1 MIRVLYRL
9 RSLSEQG
16 PFDAATFSYAFP
28 LLSQILLIG
37 GIPGE
42 EEDDPLEQVALALEI
57 IKFHCGECN
66 AVTLAVLC
74 IFLIEST
81 QFPALVSLGCKPLKI
96 SSILFVLSQIL
107 GRKPR
112 RPSLVSARRSRPRP
126 PQGKF
131 QPFFMAPFPRNHMF
145 EIPACRRFRY
155 I

>member
-57 IKFHCGECN
+57 IKFHCGECMLLSLSFHVFFSLK
-66 AVTLAVLC
+66 A
-74 IFLIEST
+74 
-81 QFPALVSLGCKPLKI
+81 QFPALVSLGCKPLKTL
-96 SSILFVLSQIL
+96 SILSVLSLIL
-107 GRKPR
+107 GRKPLR
-112 RPSLVSARRSRPRP
+112 LSLVSARRFRQRL
-126 PQGKF
+126 PQEKL
-131 QPFFMAPFPRNHMF
+131 QPFFMAPFPKNHMF
-145 EIPACRRFRY
+145 EIPAYRRFRY